1 MLPTA
6 GLPRPTASACRMRWE
21 SEESVHRLRRGSPRV
36 PRERSPRRGEVSQS
50 GGGMRV
56 THTSLIVDSNPT
68 GGRWQRFRGGRG
80 RGAGE
85 QHRGSPPPPTL
96 FRTGCASSLVATGG
110 PDAAQPPQSITTLL
124 PGDKRKRSHRLRRH
138 PQSLAPAP
146 FARPPWH
153 SPRAGRNCEPGPRVL
168 NVRRLRCCLFP
179 FARSAKPLLSNPCGQ
194 IDRVKPSRFPA
205 PLSRRRPAPRA
216 LRLAAC
222 SSFGVWWTAVPLL
235 ESFTV

>member
-1 MLPTA
+1 VRSRSIDFAGVPQECLA
-6 GLPRPTASACRMRWE
+6 RGLPGGAKCLNLVGGCGLHTHHW
-21 SEESVHRLRRGSPRV
+21 LTILIRRG
-36 PRERSPRRGEVSQS
+36 
-50 GGGMRV
+50 GGGKG
-56 THTSLIVDSNPT
+56 S
-68 GGRWQRFRGGRG
+68 RGGRG

-85 QHRGSPPPPTL
+85 QPRGSPPPPTL

-110 PDAAQPPQSITTLL
+110 PDAAQPPQSITPLL

-153 SPRAGRNCEPGPRVL
+153 SPRAGRNCEPRPRVL
-168 NVRRLRCCLFP
+168 DVRRLRCCLFP
-179 FARSAKPLLSNPCGQ
+179 VAHSATPLLSNPCGQ

-222 SSFGVWWTAVPLL
+222 FSFGVWWTAVPLL